1 MKALDDITEKILS
14 ENLLTESEQQALA
27 NAVQMNGPD
36 CPEMKKLYEVY
47 GSIVEAVAQEYIH
60 NDIAYDELLAAARK
74 GFEYAINRYH
84 SPVPLAH
91 FAVWDIRRFIHEAMA
106 SKVAAKPSK

>member
-1 MKALDDITEKILS
+1 MKTLDEITEKVLS

-27 NAVQMNGPD
+27 DAVQLNGPD

-47 GSIVEAVAQEYIH
+47 GCIVEAVAQEYIH
-60 NDIAYDELLAAARK
+60 NDISYDELLAAARK
-74 GFEYAINRYH
+74 GFENAVNRYH

-91 FAVWDIRRFIHEAMA
+91 FVVWDIRRFIHEAMA
-106 SKVAAKPSK
+106 SKVVAKKSK

>member
-1 MKALDDITEKILS
+1 
-14 ENLLTESEQQALA
+14 
-27 NAVQMNGPD
+27 
-36 CPEMKKLYEVY
+36 MKKLYEVY
-47 GSIVEAVAQEYIH
+47 GCMVEAVAQEYIY

-91 FAVWDIRRFIHEAMA
+91 FVVWDIRCFIHETMA
-106 SKVAAKPSK
+106 SKVVAKQSK